1 MKRNL
6 VFAGLLTLLLGV
18 AAAAVAQDKGR
29 LEITVERVA
38 TANTLAGPVVGA
50 KCIVMHWTN
59 PGLHPTLFQDR
70 IATTDQS
77 GMCSVDL
84 APGIYDVFLS
94 ASELTPRAYQASVKA
109 GATSSFIL
117 KLSPAGSRF
126 QPTQ

>member
-6 VFAGLLTLLLGV
+6 VFAGLLTLLLSV
-18 AAAAVAQDKGR
+18 AATAQEKGR
-29 LEITVERVA
+29 LNIIVERVA
-38 TANTLAGPVVGA
+38 SANTLAGPVVGA

-70 IATTDQS
+70 ITTTDQS

-94 ASELTPRAYQASVKA
+94 ASELTPRAYQVSVKA
-109 GATSSFIL
+109 GATASYTL
-117 KLSPAGSRF
+117 KMSPAASRL
-126 QPTQ
+126 QPTE